1 MSEKITHTEED
12 KKIQKTIN
20 TVLRVGFIGLLFGV
34 SYMILSPF
42 LGPLLWGIIIA
53 VAMFPLHKK
62 LSGILGNRPKL
73 SAVLIVLIGLAIII
87 VPSIFF
93 TSSTVDSL
101 KSVSQQLEDGSLKV
115 PPPDKAVAEWPII
128 GGTIYDIWEIAS
140 KGITDLIVKFEPQL
154 KEYAPSVL
162 SAATGIIMTIVVFI
176 ISIIIAGVLL
186 INAKSAEKTAI
197 SIFKTLAGSEGEHF
211 AILAGSTIRS
221 VVQGVLGTAIIQ
233 AIFIGIGLFL
243 IGFPA
248 AGIVTSIV
256 LFVAIIQLPLILV
269 LIPIIIYVFTYAGTT
284 AAVIFTIW
292 AIIWSAS
299 DNVIKPL
306 LMGRGSDI
314 PMLVILLGVI
324 GGMIMGGIIGL
335 FIGAVVLT
343 FAYKVFLTLINEN
356 NIDS

>member
-53 VAMFPLHKK
+53 VAMFPMHKK
-62 LSGILGNRPKL
+62 LSGILGNRSTL

-93 TSSTVDSL
+93 TSSTIDSL

-115 PPPDKAVAEWPII
+115 PPPDETVAEWPVI
-128 GGTIYDIWEIAS
+128 GSTIYDIWEIAS

-284 AAVIFTIW
+284 AAIIFTIW

-343 FAYKVFLTLINEN
+343 FAYKVFLTLISEN
-356 NIDS
+356 KIDS